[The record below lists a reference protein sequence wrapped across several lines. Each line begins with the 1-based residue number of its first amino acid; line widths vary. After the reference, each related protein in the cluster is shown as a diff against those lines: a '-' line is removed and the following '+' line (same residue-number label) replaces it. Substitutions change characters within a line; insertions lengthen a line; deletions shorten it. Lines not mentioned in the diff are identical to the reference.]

1 MGITM
6 INNNSAMTMKI
17 EENKKTRFC
26 SFRINKRLY
35 GVDILS
41 IKEITSETSF
51 TPIFHAPE
59 MVRGYLN
66 IRGQIHLVID
76 MRILLD
82 FPPKEL
88 NTDSCVILFRPYVGE
103 AFGIL
108 VDKISDVVEVD
119 EKKIEYHN
127 TQDFYQN
134 NPEYNRNII
143 SEAVC
148 KLNNELM
155 EIINPKC
162 LLEIVEKETVA

>member
-1 MGITM
+1 MA
-6 INNNSAMTMKI
+6 NNNLLRPPRA
-17 EENKKTRFC
+17 EENKTRRFC

-41 IKEITSETSF
+41 VKEITSETDF

-76 MRILLD
+76 MRSLLD
-82 FPPKEL
+82 FPAKAL
-88 NTDSCVILFRPYVGE
+88 DDDSCIILFRPYVGE

-108 VDKISDVVEVD
+108 VDKISDVVEVE

-127 TQDFYQN
+127 TRDSLDH
-134 NPEYNRNII
+134 ERHII
-143 SEAVC
+143 SEAVS
-148 KLNNELM
+148 KLESELM

-162 LLEIVEKETVA
+162 LLEIIEKETVM